1 MSNPTAQALIPVSF
15 RAHSLTIIDQHGTP
29 MVAMRPIVTGMGLRW
44 EAQTVKL
51 NTNKTRWG
59 VSIIETPSPGGKQ
72 KSLCMPLRKLPGWLA
87 TIHPDKVRAELRET
101 IIAYQ
106 NECDDVLWAHW
117 ERSRPALDKPEPA
130 PAPLPALPPGME
142 ARITKRAWEL
152 AGLHFE
158 HCREEMMRMR
168 HMPPVCFT
176 PESWSPVPHL
186 DEAVSDL
193 DTVCHMLTVFGA
205 RLEHR
210 RAALSKLQTTP
221 AVKPLAQMVATAK
234 AKRSKE
240 IRDVR

>member
-1 MSNPTAQALIPVSF
+1 MTTNTLISVSF
-15 RAHSLTIIDQHGTP
+15 RNDSLFIIDNAGVP
-29 MVAMRPIVTGMGLRW
+29 LVAMRPIVSGMGMAW
-44 EAQTVKL
+44 QPQHVKL
-51 NTNKTRWG
+51 SRNPRFCVTEMVTQL
-59 VSIIETPSPGGKQ
+59 PGDKQ
-72 KSLCMPLRKLPGWLA
+72 RRAVLCMPLRKLPGWLA
-87 TIHPDKVRAELRET
+87 TIHPDKVRPELRET

-117 ERSRPALDKPEPA
+117 ERSRPAPAKPEPA
-130 PAPLPALPPGME
+130 PAALPALPPGME

-158 HCREEMMRMR
+158 HCRQAMMGLR